1 MKTQKQTH
9 FFLLLFLKNQILGEL
24 KHANLV
30 ELLDVRLTADGLELV
45 LDFCET
51 DLKKVGMVMV
61 WVVVHVC
68 EWTVD

>member
-1 MKTQKQTH
+1 M
-9 FFLLLFLKNQILGEL
+9 GEL